1 MVQETSI
8 PTRMALAVAAA
19 ACSLTV
25 AAGITGAALLGYVG
39 PGRYSAPPDTAAAAD
54 AANAALNP
62 QTSGVVLVP
71 VQPALPAP
79 TLDGDTDEP
88 RGLLLASR
96 RDEKHGEHFRGDEG
110 MHHEDDHDDD

>member
-25 AAGITGAALLGYVG
+25 AAGITGAALLGYVA
-39 PGRYSAPPDTAAAAD
+39 PGRHSAPPAATAAD
-54 AANAALNP
+54 AAGTALNP
-62 QTSGVVLVP
+62 RTGAVVLVP

-79 TLDGDTDEP
+79 TLDSNTDEP

-96 RDEKHGEHFRGDEG
+96 RDEEHGEHFRGDEG
-110 MHHEDDHDDD
+110 THHEDDHDDD

>member
-1 MVQETSI
+1 MMQETSI

-39 PGRYSAPPDTAAAAD
+39 PGRHSAPPAATAAD
-54 AANAALNP
+54 AAGADLNP
-62 QTSGVVLVP
+62 QTGGVVLVP

-79 TLDGDTDEP
+79 TLDSDTGEP
-88 RGLLLASR
+88 RGLLLASG
-96 RDEKHGEHFRGDEG
+96 RDEEHAEHFRGDAG
-110 MHHEDDHDDD
+110 VQHEDDHDDD